1 MSFKAPHVSF
11 VSFAVEILPSGV
23 TQVMIVET
31 GLHLNPKHSSYNKSA
46 VEGLISAAQKY
57 VSVNIEGP
65 ATDLTVCS
73 RCSSGIGSIGL
84 RHLAKDLIRR

>member
-1 MSFKAPHVSF
+1 MKAAQMSFKAPHVSF

-46 VEGLISAAQKY
+46 VEGLISAAQEY

-65 ATDLTVCS
+65 AAIRLVSTQ
-73 RCSSGIGSIGL
+73 SGEI
-84 RHLAKDLIRR
+84 